1 MADYLPPDFAPGSIW
16 VVGGGSGYP
25 GYLSLLA
32 LHALRQSDVVFHD
45 TELAKDVV
53 SLANKAKTIAVS
65 TSDLTVVS
73 QLAARAQ
80 RGQRVVRLFLGDPLF
95 FAAGAE
101 LAVLAESGLPV
112 RVVPGISNAAYGM
125 ANAGIPATHR
135 ETNSSVCFIQ
145 IDDTLPHSF
154 EHLTRSAS
162 VLVIELDTSRVSA
175 VRDRLLS
182 AGLGA
187 DLLVTVVSLGPTA
200 QVINQT
206 ELANLS
212 CEIAQTCNRI
222 LLVTNH
228 AKRLFVPA
236 V

>member
-1 MADYLPPDFAPGSIW
+1 MTDYHPPDFAPGSIW
-16 VVGGGSGYP
+16 VVGGGSGHP

-32 LHALRQSDVVFHD
+32 LHALRHSDVVFHD
-45 TELAKDVV
+45 TDLAKDVV
-53 SLANKAKTIAVS
+53 SLANKAETIAVS
-65 TSDLTVVS
+65 TTDLTVAS
-73 QLAARAQ
+73 RLAARAQ
-80 RGQRVVRLFLGDPLF
+80 HGQRVVRLYLGDPLF
-95 FAAGAE
+95 FAAGPE

-112 RVVPGISNAAYGM
+112 RVVPGISNALSGM
-125 ANAGIPATHR
+125 ADAGIPATHR

-145 IDDTLPHSF
+145 IDGTLPHSF

-187 DLLVTVVSLGPTA
+187 DVPVTVVSLGPKA

-212 CEIAQTCNRI
+212 CELAQTYHRI

-228 AKRLFVPA
+228 AKRLFVPT